1 MSESKSHKLHK
12 RKAAGK
18 SGKTEVKLPGGR
30 RLDAATRNRATEI
43 ERSGNFDRIL
53 QAAKRLKASRK
64 NQHVLKVPH
73 NNMAKARKA
82 LRQLGISGTVK
93 NMGETSV
100 SHISRKKR

>member
-53 QAAKRLKASRK
+53 VLTSRS
-64 NQHVLKVPH
+64 Q
-73 NNMAKARKA
+73 
-82 LRQLGISGTVK
+82 I
-93 NMGETSV
+93 
-100 SHISRKKR
+100 ISRVSPSLSSSMRSKLTLVMEDTAGPVSCGITSSTMKYLLRR

>member
-1 MSESKSHKLHK
+1 MSESRSHKSHK

-30 RLDAATRNRATEI
+30 RLDAATKNRATEI
-43 ERSGNFDRIL
+43 ERSGNYERIL

-64 NQHVLKVPH
+64 SQHILKVP
-73 NNMAKARKA
+73 NGDMAKARKA

-100 SHISRKKR
+100 SRITRKKR